1 MHKPFFSIVLPT
13 FNRLYSLKKHILT
26 SLNAQNFDDFELTV
40 VDDGSYDGTNGYLL
54 SKLFTL
60 DYPKLSSRTVIIHN
74 EQNLGLPAARNLATK
89 NVKGEWIF
97 MIEDDIELE
106 GSDFLARAK
115 VFIKELGTV
124 YKIISPR
131 IVGEKMV
138 HYDDLFDGFCKM
150 GIISKEIYLNTNY
163 RNREYNSLST
173 HACSFINKEV
183 FTLSNYPDL
192 KGLAFREESDFYI
205 KATNKGIKIA
215 YLGDDLKI
223 FHYSYESK
231 TGGVRTKQ
239 NNAIKNIIQYD
250 YIVYH
255 YTYLKRNFN
264 FPKIRILFFIFV
276 FLSKQ
281 VSFIKKILV
290 DISL

>member
-1 MHKPFFSIVLPT
+1 M
-13 FNRLYSLKKHILT
+13 
-26 SLNAQNFDDFELTV
+26 
-40 VDDGSYDGTNGYLL
+40 
-54 SKLFTL
+54 
-60 DYPKLSSRTVIIHN
+60 
-74 EQNLGLPAARNLATK
+74 
-89 NVKGEWIF
+89 
-97 MIEDDIELE
+97 
-106 GSDFLARAK
+106 
-115 VFIKELGTV
+115 
-124 YKIISPR
+124 
-131 IVGEKMV
+131 
-138 HYDDLFDGFCKM
+138 
-150 GIISKEIYLNTNY
+150 
-163 RNREYNSLST
+163 

-192 KGLAFREESDFYI
+192 NGLAYREESDFYI

-239 NNAIKNIIQYD
+239 NNAIKNIIQYY

-264 FPKIRILFFIFV
+264 FHKIRILFFIFV

-281 VSFIKKILV
+281 VSFYFKLSFINKILV